1 MSNTPALTPVEE
13 VLPEKFG
20 IEQKQASEL
29 MGSLPIVKQQ
39 REPLIERYKEVIKLD
54 IESPET
60 AKLASE
66 LRKEIVKN
74 RTQGIEKWHKESK
87 DIFLRGGQ
95 FVDAIKRSESS
106 VNTTMEAELEA
117 IEKHQ
122 ERKEQARK
130 EAIRLERVGL
140 LSEFDG
146 MEIPGLGEMSDS
158 QFEIYLTG
166 VKSQF
171 EAKQQAEKERIEA
184 ERVQNL
190 HNERYARLAKYAD
203 FIPDFENLNFGK
215 INEEDFIKIG
225 TDAKAKKDK
234 ADADQARIK
243 AENERLQKERD
254 DAERKAKEEADK
266 AEKARK
272 EAEEKAR
279 KEADKIKAEADAKLK
294 AEQEARAKVE
304 AEALRKQKEA
314 EAEAERLRQAEQARI
329 DAEAKAEADR
339 IAEQERI
346 AQQGENERLLAW
358 IESFEL
364 PNLPGGKYNK
374 KSNATI
380 SDVSAKFESFK
391 SWAKTQIK

>member
-1 MSNTPALTPVEE
+1 MNQELELTKTEE

-20 IEQKQASEL
+20 IEQNKAIEL
-29 MGSLPIVKQQ
+29 MGNLPIIKSQ
-39 REPLIERYKEVIKLD
+39 REPLIERYKAVIQLD

-122 ERKEQARK
+122 ERKEQVRK

-140 LSEFDG
+140 LAEFEG
-146 MEIPGLGEMSDS
+146 MEIPGLGEMSDN
-158 QFEIYLTG
+158 QFEIYLAG

-171 EAKQQAEKERIEA
+171 EAKQQAEMERIEA
-184 ERVQNL
+184 ERIQNL
-190 HNERYARLAKYAD
+190 HNERKSRLAKYAD
-203 FIPDFENLNFGK
+203 FISNFDELNFGS
-215 INEEDFIKIG
+215 ISEELFIEFG
-225 TDAKAKKDK
+225 TKAKADKD
-234 ADADQARIK
+234 AHDTEQVRIK
-243 AENERLQKERD
+243 VENERLQKE
-254 DAERKAKEEADK
+254 AEQAQAKAKAEAD
-266 AEKARK
+266 RL
-272 EAEEKAR
+272 
-279 KEADKIKAEADAKLK
+279 KAEADAKLK
-294 AEQEARAKVE
+294 AEQVE
-304 AEALRKQKEA
+304 KQKAIDEA
-314 EAEAERLRQAEQARI
+314 NRLKQAELDRLQSEKQAEAERLAEL
-329 DAEAKAEADR
+329 
-339 IAEQERI
+339 ERI
-346 AQQGENERLLAW
+346 AQQGENQRLMAW

-364 PNLPGGKYNK
+364 PALPGGKYNK

-380 SDVSAKFESFK
+380 SDVSAKFEAFK

>member
-1 MSNTPALTPVEE
+1 MSTEPILTPVEE

-20 IEQKQASEL
+20 IEQNKAVEL
-29 MGSLPIVKQQ
+29 MGNLPIVKSQ
-39 REPLIERYKEVIKLD
+39 REPLIERYKQVIQLD

-130 EAIRLERVGL
+130 EAIRLGRVGL
-140 LSEFDG
+140 LAQFEG
-146 MEIPGLGEMSDS
+146 MEIPGLGEMSED
-158 QFEIYLTG
+158 QFGIYLAG
-166 VKSQF
+166 VKSQH
-171 EAKQQAEKERIEA
+171 EAKMKAEAEQAERNRIEH
-184 ERVQNL
+184 L
-190 HNERYARLAKYAD
+190 HNERYSRISRYID
-203 FIPDFENLNFGK
+203 FIPNVDEIKWGE
-215 INEEDFIKIG
+215 ITEAVFIEIG
-225 TDAKAKKDK
+225 TKAKADKDAHDK
-234 ADADQARIK
+234 EQARIK
-243 AENERLQKERD
+243 AENERLQKE
-254 DAERKAKEEADK
+254 AQEAKAKAQAEANRLKD
-266 AEKARK
+266 
-272 EAEEKAR
+272 
-279 KEADKIKAEADAKLK
+279 EADAKLK
-294 AEQEARAKVE
+294 AEQ
-304 AEALRKQKEA
+304 AEKQKAIDEA
-314 EAEAERLRQAEQARI
+314 NALKQAEQDRI
-329 DAEAKAEADR
+329 DAKAKEEADKLAEA
-339 IAEQERI
+339 ERI

-358 IESFEL
+358 VESFEL
-364 PNLPGGKYNK
+364 PTLPAGKYNK

-380 SDVSAKFESFK
+380 SDVSAKFEVFK

>member
-20 IEQKQASEL
+20 IEQNKAVEL
-29 MGSLPIVKQQ
+29 MGNLPIIKSQ
-39 REPLIERYKEVIKLD
+39 REPLIERYKEVIQLD

-74 RTQGIEKWHKESK
+74 RTQGIMKWHEGAKQF
-87 DIFLRGGQ
+87 FLRGGQ
-95 FVDAIKRSESS
+95 FVDEIKRMEIN
-106 VNTTMEAELEA
+106 VNQTMEAELEA

-122 ERKEQARK
+122 ERKEQTRK

-146 MEIPGLGEMSDS
+146 MEIPGLGEMSDN
-158 QFEIYLTG
+158 QFEIYLAG

-184 ERVQNL
+184 ERIQHL
-190 HNERYARLAKYAD
+190 HNERYSRISRYIDFIPNVDEIKWGEITEAD
-203 FIPDFENLNFGK
+203 FIA
-215 INEEDFIKIG
+215 IG
-225 TDAKAKKDK
+225 TKAKADKDAYDK
-234 ADADQARIK
+234 EQFRIK
-243 AENERLQKERD
+243 AENDRLQKE
-254 DAERKAKEEADK
+254 KEEADERARLALAKALEEKEK
-266 AEKARK
+266 AER
-272 EAEEKAR
+272 EAQA
-279 KEADKIKAEADAKLK
+279 EANRLKAEADAKLK
-294 AEQEARAKVE
+294 AEQ
-304 AEALRKQKEA
+304 AEKQKAIDEA
-314 EAEAERLRQAEQARI
+314 NRLKQAELDRQQA
-329 DAEAKAEADR
+329 EKQAEADR
-339 IAEQERI
+339 QAELERI
-346 AQQGENERLLAW
+346 AQQGENQRLMAW

-364 PNLPGGKYNK
+364 PTLPGGKYNK

-391 SWAKTQIK
+391 LWAKTQIK

>member
-20 IEQKQASEL
+20 IEQNKAVEL
-29 MGSLPIVKQQ
+29 MGNLPIIKSQ

-146 MEIPGLGEMSDS
+146 MEIPGLGEMSDN
-158 QFEIYLTG
+158 QFEIYLAG

-184 ERVQNL
+184 ERIQNL
-190 HNERYARLAKYAD
+190 HNERYSRISRYIDFIPNVDEIKWGEITEAD
-203 FIPDFENLNFGK
+203 FIA
-215 INEEDFIKIG
+215 IG
-225 TDAKAKKDK
+225 TKAKADKDEYDK
-234 ADADQARIK
+234 EQFRIK
-243 AENERLQKERD
+243 AENERLQ
-254 DAERKAKEEADK
+254 
-266 AEKARK
+266 
-272 EAEEKAR
+272 
-279 KEADKIKAEADAKLK
+279 
-294 AEQEARAKVE
+294 
-304 AEALRKQKEA
+304 RKQ
-314 EAEAERLRQAEQARI
+314 EQ
-329 DAEAKAEADR
+329 
-339 IAEQERI
+339 
-346 AQQGENERLLAW
+346 G
-358 IESFEL
+358 
-364 PNLPGGKYNK
+364 
-374 KSNATI
+374 I
-380 SDVSAKFESFK
+380 S
-391 SWAKTQIK
+391 

>member
-20 IEQKQASEL
+20 IEQNKAVEL
-29 MGSLPIVKQQ
+29 MGNLPIVKSQ
-39 REPLIERYKEVIKLD
+39 REPLIERYKQVIQLD

-140 LSEFDG
+140 LAEFNG
-146 MEIPGLGEMSDS
+146 MEIPGLGEMSDN

-166 VKSQF
+166 VKSQH
-171 EAKQQAEKERIEA
+171 EAKLKAEAERIEA
-184 ERVQNL
+184 ERIQNL
-190 HNERYARLAKYAD
+190 HNERYSRISRYIDFIPNVDEIKWGEISEAD
-203 FIPDFENLNFGK
+203 FIE
-215 INEEDFIKIG
+215 IG
-225 TDAKAKKDK
+225 TKAKADKDAHDKK
-234 ADADQARIK
+234 QVRIK
-243 AENERLQKERD
+243 AENERLQKES
-254 DAERKAKEEADK
+254 EQAKT
-266 AEKARK
+266 
-272 EAEEKAR
+272 
-279 KEADKIKAEADAKLK
+279 EADAKLK
-294 AEQEARAKVE
+294 AEQ
-304 AEALRKQKEA
+304 AEKQKAIDEA
-314 EAEAERLRQAEQARI
+314 NALKQAELDRQQA
-329 DAEAKAEADR
+329 EKQAEADR
-339 IAEQERI
+339 QAEAERI

-358 IESFEL
+358 VESFEL
-364 PNLPGGKYNK
+364 PTLPGGKYNK